1 MINQFDET
9 QCFTYEN
16 GFYLTSEPYRLGN
29 IISHYELYKKIIDLP
44 GAVVEL
50 GVFKGGSII
59 QWATFRELL
68 ENENSRKIIGFDMF
82 GEFPNVSEVE
92 SDKTFVANWNEQF
105 KNEFVSQEDIYKSLE
120 LKKLSNVELVKG
132 NIAETLPEY
141 IKKHGELRISLLHI
155 DTDVY
160 EPCKIGLQLLYDLVV
175 PDGIIVLDDY
185 STIEGE
191 TKAVDEFFSDKGVRF
206 HKFSFSHEKPVY
218 IIK

>member
-1 MINQFDET
+1 M
-9 QCFTYEN
+9 
-16 GFYLTSEPYRLGN
+16 
-29 IISHYELYKKIIDLP
+29 
-44 GAVVEL
+44 
-50 GVFKGGSII
+50 
-59 QWATFRELL
+59 
-68 ENENSRKIIGFDMF
+68 
-82 GEFPNVSEVE
+82 
-92 SDKTFVANWNEQF
+92 
-105 KNEFVSQEDIYKSLE
+105 E